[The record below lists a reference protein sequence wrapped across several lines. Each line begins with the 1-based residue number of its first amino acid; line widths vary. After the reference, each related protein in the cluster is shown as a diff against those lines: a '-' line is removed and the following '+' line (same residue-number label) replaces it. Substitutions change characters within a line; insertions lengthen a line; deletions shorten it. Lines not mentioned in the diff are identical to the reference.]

1 MSNLFVGLWSLVYTS
16 WLKPAAIAWDRFWF
30 TPSKPHTLALIRIL
44 GGGMLLYTHAVWSL
58 GLTDF
63 LGAKAWVSSAAA
75 SKLGAGL
82 DGRNFTF
89 SYLSYVDS
97 PAILWTLHVAALVVF
112 ALLTV
117 GYLTRIVA
125 PLALLITISYCHR
138 LIGAQFGLDQIN
150 VLLATYLAIA
160 PCGAAFSVDRLLASG
175 GRQPPDTNH
184 HPPRVPQT
192 HVMTTIATRL
202 IQIQMCV
209 VYLFG
214 GIGKIRGDLWWDGS
228 AVWFAAATLEYQSV
242 SLTWLVHHRWL
253 IALLTHITVFWETFY
268 PVLIWPRL
276 TRPIFLA
283 LAVAVHG
290 GIAIFLGMPTF
301 GLAMLIGNL
310 AFVSPDFIEQL
321 TNVLRGKKLSAE
333 PQAAVPPSRR
343 AATQDASKE
352 SNRFTV
358 SI

>member
-1 MSNLFVGLWSLVYTS
+1 MSNLAASFWNSIYES
-16 WLKPAAIAWDRFWF
+16 WFKPAALAWDRFWF

-44 GGGMLLYTHAVWSL
+44 GGGMLFYTHLVWSR

-63 LGAKAWVSSAAA
+63 LGPKAWVTSAAA
-75 SKLGAGL
+75 SKLGEGW

-89 SYLSYVDS
+89 SYLSYVES
-97 PAILWTLHVAALVVF
+97 PALLWVLHLAALAVF
-112 ALLTV
+112 AMLTI
-117 GYLTRIVA
+117 GLFTRVVA
-125 PLALLITISYCHR
+125 PLALVITLSYCHR
-138 LIGAQFGLDQIN
+138 LIGSQFGLDQVNALI
-150 VLLATYLAIA
+150 ATYLAIA

-175 GRQPPDTNH
+175 GRQPPDTK
-184 HPPRVPQT
+184 PRGALAQT

-202 IQIQMCV
+202 IQIQMCI

-214 GIGKIRGDLWWDGS
+214 GIGKIKGELWWDGS
-228 AVWFAAATLEYQSV
+228 AVWFAAATLEYQSL
-242 SLTWLVHHRWL
+242 SLTWLVHHPWL

-301 GLAMLIGNL
+301 GLAMIIGNL
-310 AFVSPDFIEQL
+310 AFISPELIEQGVNL
-321 TNVLRGKKLSAE
+321 LRGTKPAV
-333 PQAAVPPSRR
+333 QAPTAVPSSK
-343 AATQDASKE
+343 AGKADSGKE
-352 SNRFTV
+352 SNRYTV

>member
-1 MSNLFVGLWSLVYTS
+1 MSNAFSSIGNLIYAS
-16 WLKPAAIAWDRFWF
+16 WVRPAFHSWDRFWF
-30 TPSKPHTLALIRIL
+30 TPSKPHTLALMRIL
-44 GGGMLLYTHAVWSL
+44 GGGMLLYTHLIWTL

-63 LGAKAWVSSAAA
+63 LGSQSWVTSPVA

-82 DGRNFTF
+82 DGRNFPF
-89 SYLSYVDS
+89 SYLSLVES
-97 PAILWTLHVAALVVF
+97 PVLLWTLHLAGLVVF

-117 GYLTRIVA
+117 GLFTRIVA
-125 PLALLITISYCHR
+125 PLALVITLSYCHR
-138 LIGAQFGLDQIN
+138 LTGALFGLDQVN
-150 VLLATYLAIA
+150 VLLATYLAIS
-160 PCGAAFSVDRLLASG
+160 PCGAVFSLDRLLASG
-175 GRQPPDTNH
+175 GRQPPDTNR
-184 HPPRVPQT
+184 PAAAVSQT

-202 IQIQMCV
+202 IQIQMCI

-214 GIGKIRGDLWWDGS
+214 GISKMRGEQWWDGS
-228 AVWFAAATLEYQSV
+228 AVWFAAANLEYQSV
-242 SLTWLVHHRWL
+242 SLTWLVRQPWL

-283 LAVAVHG
+283 MAIAVHG

-310 AFVSPDFIEQL
+310 AFISPEFIEQL
-321 TNVLRGKKLSAE
+321 ANMLRGKRLTAE
-333 PQAAVPPSRR
+333 PQAAVPSRR
-343 AATQDASKE
+343 APTQDPSKE

>member
-1 MSNLFVGLWSLVYTS
+1 MNNLFAAIWNLIYGS
-16 WLKPAAIAWDRFWF
+16 WLRPSAIAWDRFWF

-63 LGAKAWVSSAAA
+63 LGAKAWVTAAA
-75 SKLGAGL
+75 ANKLGQGL

-89 SYLSYVDS
+89 SYLSYIES
-97 PAILWTLHVAALVVF
+97 PALLWTLHLAALVVF

-117 GYLTRIVA
+117 GLYTRVVA
-125 PLALLITISYCHR
+125 PLAFVITVSYCHR
-138 LIGAQFGLDQIN
+138 LSGALFGLDQIN

-160 PCGAAFSVDRLLASG
+160 PCGAVFSLDRYFAKRRGMPLPA
-175 GRQPPDTNH
+175 N
-184 HPPRVPQT
+184 V

-209 VYLFG
+209 IYLFG
-214 GIGKIRGDLWWDGS
+214 GIGKMRGELWWEGS
-228 AVWFAAATLEYQSV
+228 AVWAAAANLEYQSV
-242 SLTWLVHHRWL
+242 SLTWLVHQPWL
-253 IALLTHITVFWETFY
+253 IALLTHLTVFWETFY

-283 LAVAVHG
+283 MAVAVHG

-301 GLAMLIGNL
+301 GLVMLIGNL
-310 AFVSPDFIEQL
+310 AFVPPEMMELFVNL
-321 TNVLRGKKLSAE
+321 LRGKRQFTE
-333 PQAAVPPSRR
+333 IQAAIPSPR
-343 AATQDASKE
+343 AASQASSRE
-352 SNRFTV
+352 SNRYTV

>member
-1 MSNLFVGLWSLVYTS
+1 MSNVFATVWNLIYGS
-16 WLKPAAIAWDRFWF
+16 WLRPAAMAWDRFWF

-44 GGGMLLYTHAVWSL
+44 GGGMLFYTHAVWSL

-63 LGAKAWVSSAAA
+63 LGAKAWVTAATA
-75 SKLGAGL
+75 NKLGQGL

-89 SYLSYVDS
+89 SYLSYVES
-97 PAILWTLHVAALVVF
+97 PALLWTLHLAALVVF

-117 GYLTRIVA
+117 GLLTRIVA
-125 PLALLITISYCHR
+125 PLAFVITVSYCHR
-138 LIGAQFGLDQIN
+138 LTGALFGLDQIN
-150 VLLATYLAIA
+150 VLLATYLAIS
-160 PCGAAFSVDRLLASG
+160 PSGAVFSLDRLLASG
-175 GRQPPDTNH
+175 GRQPPETN
-184 HPPRVPQT
+184 RRNSAIPQAY
-192 HVMTTIATRL
+192 VMATIATRL

-209 VYLFG
+209 IYLFG
-214 GIGKIRGDLWWDGS
+214 GIGKMRGELWWDGS
-228 AVWFAAATLEYQSV
+228 AVWFAAANLEYQSV
-242 SLTWLVHHRWL
+242 SLTWLVHQPWL
-253 IALLTHITVFWETFY
+253 IALLTHVTVFWETFY

-310 AFVSPDFIEQL
+310 AFVSPEFIEQL
-321 TNVLRGKKLSAE
+321 ANTLRGKKLSAE
-333 PQAAVPPSRR
+333 PQAAVPSVK
-343 AATQDASKE
+343 AAAQDASRE
-352 SNRFTV
+352 SNRYTV

>member
-1 MSNLFVGLWSLVYTS
+1 MSNVFAAIWNLIYGS
-16 WLKPAAIAWDRFWF
+16 WLRPAATAWDRFWF

-63 LGAKAWVSSAAA
+63 LGAKAWVTAAA
-75 SKLGAGL
+75 ANKLGQGL

-89 SYLSYVDS
+89 SYLNYVES
-97 PAILWTLHVAALVVF
+97 PALLWTLHLAGLVVF
-112 ALLTV
+112 AMLTV
-117 GYLTRIVA
+117 GLYTRVVA
-125 PLALLITISYCHR
+125 PLAFVITVSYCHR
-138 LIGAQFGLDQIN
+138 LSGALFGLDQIN

-160 PCGAAFSVDRLLASG
+160 PCGAAFSIDRLLASG
-175 GRQPPDTNH
+175 GRKPPDTN
-184 HPPRVPQT
+184 

-209 VYLFG
+209 IYLFG
-214 GIGKIRGDLWWDGS
+214 GIGKMRGELWWDGS
-228 AVWFAAATLEYQSV
+228 AVWFAAANLEYQSV
-242 SLTWLVHHRWL
+242 SLTWLVHQPWL

-283 LAVAVHG
+283 MAVAVHG

-301 GLAMLIGNL
+301 GLVMLIGNL
-310 AFVSPDFIEQL
+310 AFVPPEMVEQL
-321 TNVLRGKKLSAE
+321 VNLLRGKRPAAD
-333 PQAAVPPSRR
+333 PQATVASSKS
-343 AATQDASKE
+343 ATQDASRE
-352 SNRFTV
+352 SNRYTV